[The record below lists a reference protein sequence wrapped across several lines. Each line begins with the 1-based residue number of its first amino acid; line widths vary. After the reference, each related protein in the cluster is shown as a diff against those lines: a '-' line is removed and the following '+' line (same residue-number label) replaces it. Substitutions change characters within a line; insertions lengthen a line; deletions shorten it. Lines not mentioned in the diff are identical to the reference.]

1 MSPKRIQRQRTKGW
15 RTPLCSCGCGR
26 PAIYVGRPTIWGNRY
41 SIYPCVDKWRG
52 WRVVSEY
59 RGDAVGP
66 IFPTRLDATRDAV
79 RRFRRWLST
88 RSPSLWRPLRGHDL
102 MCWCPLEDS
111 EGHRAPCHA
120 DVLLELANQAEVPDG
135 ELLTIA
141 TPSCMSLPKT
151 QTAVLDGI
159 AWPEGIES

>member
-1 MSPKRIQRQRTKGW
+1 MSPQRIQRQRTKGW
-15 RTPLCSCGCGR
+15 STPLCTCGCGK

-120 DVLLELANQAEVPDG
+120 DVLLELANQAEVG
-135 ELLTIA
+135 R
-141 TPSCMSLPKT
+141 
-151 QTAVLDGI
+151 
-159 AWPEGIES
+159 